1 MKDEKLWFDKILS
14 FSILCICFGAII
26 VCCFQMFYGIK
37 TAKESA
43 RKAEIYQNQI
53 IAGLQDS
60 NYRNIKSLDDQH
72 IGDGFSYSLILGDE
86 KELGQRNVTV
96 VIKSDN
102 VNNVKV
108 EWKKTVLLKSKTTK
122 DTKEEC

>member
-26 VCCFQMFYGIK
+26 VCCFQMFYRIK

-43 RKAEIYQNQI
+43 RRAEIYQNQI

-60 NYRNIKSLDDQH
+60 NY

-96 VIKSDN
+96 VVKSDN
-102 VNNVKV
+102 VNNAKV

-122 DTKEEC
+122 DTKD